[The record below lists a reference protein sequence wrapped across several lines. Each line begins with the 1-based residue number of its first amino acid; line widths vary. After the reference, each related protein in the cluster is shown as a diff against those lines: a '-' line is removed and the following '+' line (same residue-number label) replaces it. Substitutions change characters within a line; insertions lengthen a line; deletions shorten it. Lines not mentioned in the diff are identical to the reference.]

1 MRWPCVM
8 TTPPPIAQAVSAV
21 APRAVSIGSAAT
33 VDVYLTGEGFA
44 PTGEMRVR
52 AEYYAADDLGDDTG
66 KFAKEFA
73 EEFAGRNATRG
84 TTVTASFVSVSEVR
98 RMKRPCVCAQL
109 ALTNRMA
116 RSRECDHHG
125 CAAGALHAAGGARRF
140 DRQTPS
146 LARRRAVGAAARA
159 PEAHGRGWRGLGLRG
174 GGGAACSACVLRRR
188 RACRCVPRRAAVR
201 RSALSGRNLGVRRF
215 FRADTEPDLFLRRR

>member
-8 TTPPPIAQAVSAV
+8 TTPPPIAQAISAV

-33 VDVYLTGEGFA
+33 VDVSLTGEGFA

-66 KFAKEFA
+66 EFAGEFA

-98 RMKRPCVCAQL
+98 RMKRPRVCAVSPHESNG
-109 ALTNRMA
+109 ALSRVRSSRVRGRCAARCRWRAPLRSSHSESRATASSGGRCTRPRSARARMA
-116 RSRECDHHG
+116 R
-125 CAAGALHAAGGARRF
+125 ARP
-140 DRQTPS
+140 Q
-146 LARRRAVGAAARA
+146 
-159 PEAHGRGWRGLGLRG
+159 
-174 GGGAACSACVLRRR
+174 RRR
-188 RACRCVPRRAAVR
+188 RRGMLSLCFTTAPRLSLCTAPRRRTPPCAP
-201 RSALSGRNLGVRRF
+201 G
-215 FRADTEPDLFLRRR
+215 T